1 MHMFVESEGSCSFD
15 PGSII
20 GVKYQTDCQPVKLG
34 TNAHIRSGT
43 VIYAD
48 VQAGDYFHTGHNV
61 VVREHTIC
69 GNHVSVGTN
78 SIIEGQVAIG
88 DFVKLIANCYI
99 PTHVKI
105 GNRVFLGPNV
115 TLTNDRYPLKMRDQY
130 RPEGP
135 IIEDNATLAAGVI
148 VCPGVRIGH
157 HSFVAAG
164 ALVTKDVPPYTLAV
178 GAPAK
183 IKPLTDQLN
192 EPNMALSWRR
202 FLHA

>member
-1 MHMFVESEGSCSFD
+1 MEHLAVTAGPCEFD
-15 PGSII
+15 PQCVVGR
-20 GVKYQTDCQPVKLG
+20 KYRPDCEPVKLG
-34 TNAHIRSGT
+34 TGARIRAGT

-48 VQAGDYFHTGHNV
+48 VQAGNYFQTGHNV
-61 VVREHTIC
+61 VIREHTIC

-78 SIIEGQVAIG
+78 CIIEGNVVIG

-99 PTHVKI
+99 PTHVTI
-105 GNRVFLGPNV
+105 GNRVFLGPSV
-115 TLTNDRYPLKMRDQY
+115 TLTNDRYPLKMRDEY
-130 RPEGP
+130 RPDGP
-135 IIEDNATLAAGVI
+135 IIEDYVTLGAGVI

-164 ALVTKDVPPYTLAV
+164 AVVTKDVPPYTLAIGV
-178 GAPAK
+178 PAELR
-183 IKPLTDQLN
+183 PLTNQLN